1 MPGLLRSYHR
11 TSRRAMSNPRPTPDE
26 VTAALRESLRT
37 LEAKYPGVIIHI
49 RSVDIEFEDR
59 EAT

>member
-1 MPGLLRSYHR
+1 MR
-11 TSRRAMSNPRPTPDE
+11 NPRPTPDE

-37 LEAKYPGVIIHI
+37 LEAKYPGVIVRI